1 MQSPVAKRSLRVD
14 MTNTS
19 VSLEKEFWDGLAEIA
34 ACQGLSRAELV
45 RQIASQRGH
54 SNLSS
59 ALRVHVL
66 KYYESL
72 ARATAE
78 LIGQRHLSDS
88 TGNDPRRPTIE
99 SRAAA
104 GPREPA

>member
-1 MQSPVAKRSLRVD
+1 MQSLVAKRSLRVD
-14 MTNTS
+14 TTHTS
-19 VSLEKEFWDGLAEIA
+19 VSLEQEFWDGLGEIA
-34 ACQGLSRAELV
+34 TCQGLSRPELV

-88 TGNDPRRPTIE
+88 TGNDTHRPPIE

-104 GPREPA
+104 GSREPA

>member
-1 MQSPVAKRSLRVD
+1 MNSPIEKRSMRVD
-14 MTNTS
+14 ATNTS
-19 VSLEKEFWDGLAEIA
+19 VSLEQEFWDGLGEIA
-34 ACQGLSRAELV
+34 TCQGLSRPELV
-45 RQIASQRGH
+45 RQIASQRVH

-66 KYYESL
+66 RYYESL

-78 LIGQRHLSDS
+78 LIGQRHPSGSAD
-88 TGNDPRRPTIE
+88 NDPHR
-99 SRAAA
+99 SSVKSGAAA